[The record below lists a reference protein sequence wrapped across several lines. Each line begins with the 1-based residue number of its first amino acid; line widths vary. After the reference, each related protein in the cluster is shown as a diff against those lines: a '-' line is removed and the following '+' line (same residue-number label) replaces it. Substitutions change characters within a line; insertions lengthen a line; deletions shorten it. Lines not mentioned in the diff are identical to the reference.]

1 MYFNF
6 LRCVYIKKHNT
17 LNSTL
22 RSIHWKCC
30 NAALPLH
37 HFGLIMTVMPWYA
50 MIAVGLVLPYNVH
63 QGGGQVSRGRVMLR
77 KLTLTRIWVV
87 QSWSHDP
94 YQRLKCT
101 SIDLSPTAISSW
113 SGLANH
119 WERHVLP
126 KMPSIGL
133 TRDCCD
139 SRIGSKR
146 YSTASWFVIRR
157 WFFIVNLFIF
167 LLGSVRVAWLV
178 ASFDWDT
185 SGLPQSCH

>member
-1 MYFNF
+1 MGLHKGIWSVFQF
-6 LRCVYIKKHNT
+6 LEMCIYYLKKIKKHNM

-22 RSIHWKCC
+22 RSIHWNSC

-37 HFGLIMTVMPWYA
+37 HFGLIMIVMPWYA

-101 SIDLSPTAISSW
+101 YKYWFVSNSIIKL
-113 SGLANH
+113 
-119 WERHVLP
+119 
-126 KMPSIGL
+126 
-133 TRDCCD
+133 
-139 SRIGSKR
+139 IGSCQPLR
-146 YSTASWFVIRR
+146 TACAAQNAQHRADKGLLRLEDWLKKVLNSIMICGTQMVFKC
-157 WFFIVNLFIF
+157 FFIIF
-167 LLGSVRVAWLV
+167 YS
-178 ASFDWDT
+178 
-185 SGLPQSCH
+185 